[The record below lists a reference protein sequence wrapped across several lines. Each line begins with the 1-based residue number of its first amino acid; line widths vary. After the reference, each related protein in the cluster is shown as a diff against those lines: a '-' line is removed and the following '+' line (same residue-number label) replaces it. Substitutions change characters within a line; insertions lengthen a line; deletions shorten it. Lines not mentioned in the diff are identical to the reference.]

1 MGDNPTAEESK
12 SEAEIDPT
20 LDITSEL
27 FDPLK
32 ALYAENVIIP
42 YKNAKVYD
50 NISKYESSVL
60 RPKSK
65 TSGNEA
71 TSQQSTNSI
80 LSNTRTS
87 RGKFGASDEPVVR
100 RFLPHQRK
108 AFCVNTKLKYKNIIC
123 DLLQKWSRDT
133 RK

>member
-1 MGDNPTAEESK
+1 MGDNPTADENK

-71 TSQQSTNSI
+71 TTSNQSTNSI
-80 LSNTRTS
+80 LSNARTS
-87 RGKFGASDEPVVR
+87 TAKLNKFGASDEPVVR

-108 AFCVNTKLKYKNIIC
+108 AF
-123 DLLQKWSRDT
+123 
-133 RK
+133 